1 MATDQS
7 SLAWYMTQ
15 NPGRFKDAGYGWN
28 PQTYAC
34 AVKRGDQDWLNFVN
48 TALHEAMTGV
58 EFDAYAKSFK
68 TWFGRTCRRRRS
80 ASRSN
85 TADPRPRRPS
95 PPPPSLRER
104 RMDYTLNF
112 GAVWRNFEY
121 LMSGLALSLGLAA
134 VSILIGAAIGLALA
148 FSLTSKRLALSAP
161 ARLYVTLLRN
171 LPILVLVLFAYFALP
186 QLVRIDKIKSF
197 MLVLS
202 LYSGA
207 YLAEVFR
214 AGLLSIPR
222 GLTEAG
228 LAIGLTPTQIRATII
243 APLMLRNVLPS
254 LSSTIISL
262 FRTPRW
268 RPSSPCPN

>member
-1 MATDQS
+1 
-7 SLAWYMTQ
+7 
-15 NPGRFKDAGYGWN
+15 
-28 PQTYAC
+28 
-34 AVKRGDQDWLNFVN
+34 
-48 TALHEAMTGV
+48 
-58 EFDAYAKSFK
+58 
-68 TWFGRTCRRRRS
+68 
-80 ASRSN
+80 
-85 TADPRPRRPS
+85 
-95 PPPPSLRER
+95 
-104 RMDYTLNF
+104 MDYTLNF

-148 FSLTSKRLALSAP
+148 FALTSKRLALSAP

-186 QLVRIDKIKSF
+186 QLGVRIDKIKSF

-262 FRTPRW
+262 FKDTSLAAVIAVPELTFAARKINVESFRVIETWIVTSALYVACCFLIAAALRLIERRLALPR
-268 RPSSPCPN
+268 

>member
-1 MATDQS
+1 
-7 SLAWYMTQ
+7 
-15 NPGRFKDAGYGWN
+15 
-28 PQTYAC
+28 
-34 AVKRGDQDWLNFVN
+34 
-48 TALHEAMTGV
+48 
-58 EFDAYAKSFK
+58 
-68 TWFGRTCRRRRS
+68 
-80 ASRSN
+80 
-85 TADPRPRRPS
+85 
-95 PPPPSLRER
+95 
-104 RMDYTLNF
+104 
-112 GAVWRNFEY
+112 
-121 LMSGLALSLGLAA
+121 MSGLALSLGLAA

-148 FSLTSKRLALSAP
+148 FLTSKRLALSAP

-186 QLVRIDKIKSF
+186 QLGPDRQDQSF